1 MKISRTEFERF
12 DAQFRLKSRKGGEWE
27 QLRYG
32 QAWYNYFHLQ
42 KHTAANEDERKLLE
56 EERARTEETAELRD
70 EDYQLAYAVDII
82 KGLTAIAPEE
92 Q

>member
-42 KHTAANEDERKLLE
+42 KHTAANEDERKLLDSIYE
-56 EERARTEETAELRD
+56 IRQVSHARVEILKHFTDSEN
-70 EDYQLAYAVDII
+70 
-82 KGLTAIAPEE
+82 
-92 Q
+92 